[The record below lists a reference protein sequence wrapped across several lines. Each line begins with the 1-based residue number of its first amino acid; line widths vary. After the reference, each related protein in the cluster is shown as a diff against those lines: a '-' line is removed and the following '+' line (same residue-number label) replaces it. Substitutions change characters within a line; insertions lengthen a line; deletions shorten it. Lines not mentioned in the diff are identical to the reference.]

1 MAIDPAELKGRKI
14 GRVLT
19 KLGKVTR
26 EQVYEALEVQKTR
39 KVPLG
44 QLMVELG
51 LLKSQD
57 VAEALAGQAGLQYVD
72 LTRFDMPEDLR
83 SVIPTENIKTYDII
97 PIEFNPV
104 SKRLKI
110 AMKSPDNFRAVDDL
124 RLLMGFNVEAVVA
137 DGTIIDAQIKKY
149 FSKSE
154 SIKDVVSDLAKD
166 TSKFE
171 GLAGDK
177 SIDLDKIKEASEDN
191 QVIKL
196 LNLVLMQAIK
206 DRASD
211 IHFEPFEHEF
221 KMRYRIDGVLYEMV
235 PPPKQLGPAI
245 ISRVKVMAGLDIAER
260 RLPQDGRIE
269 LKLGGKPVDLRVAI
283 LPTIHG
289 ESCVMRVLD
298 RGNVELAI
306 ERVGLRPDDLEM
318 FLSLINRPNGI
329 VIVTG
334 PTGSGKTTTLYAAL
348 AKLND
353 IETKVLTAEDP
364 VEYDIDGL
372 CQCGVNEDAGTTFA
386 KLLRSFLRQDPDWP
400 LGDEH
405 AAHQRRAVE
414 HHPTGGS
421 GHGAV
426 PPDRDDRGHR
436 GPAFGEDDLQ
446 ALQRGIHAQGG
457 GADGAQPHAGGD
469 PGQALHAW
477 AWVRELQQERVPRA
491 YGDLR
496 ADGHGRRDA

>member
-154 SIKDVVSDLAKD
+154 SI
-166 TSKFE
+166 
-171 GLAGDK
+171 
-177 SIDLDKIKEASEDN
+177 
-191 QVIKL
+191 
-196 LNLVLMQAIK
+196 
-206 DRASD
+206 
-211 IHFEPFEHEF
+211 
-221 KMRYRIDGVLYEMV
+221 
-235 PPPKQLGPAI
+235 
-245 ISRVKVMAGLDIAER
+245 
-260 RLPQDGRIE
+260 
-269 LKLGGKPVDLRVAI
+269 
-283 LPTIHG
+283 
-289 ESCVMRVLD
+289 
-298 RGNVELAI
+298 
-306 ERVGLRPDDLEM
+306 
-318 FLSLINRPNGI
+318 
-329 VIVTG
+329 
-334 PTGSGKTTTLYAAL
+334 
-348 AKLND
+348 
-353 IETKVLTAEDP
+353 
-364 VEYDIDGL
+364 
-372 CQCGVNEDAGTTFA
+372 
-386 KLLRSFLRQDPDWP
+386 
-400 LGDEH
+400 
-405 AAHQRRAVE
+405 
-414 HHPTGGS
+414 
-421 GHGAV
+421 
-426 PPDRDDRGHR
+426 
-436 GPAFGEDDLQ
+436 
-446 ALQRGIHAQGG
+446 
-457 GADGAQPHAGGD
+457 
-469 PGQALHAW
+469 
-477 AWVRELQQERVPRA
+477 
-491 YGDLR
+491 
-496 ADGHGRRDA
+496 